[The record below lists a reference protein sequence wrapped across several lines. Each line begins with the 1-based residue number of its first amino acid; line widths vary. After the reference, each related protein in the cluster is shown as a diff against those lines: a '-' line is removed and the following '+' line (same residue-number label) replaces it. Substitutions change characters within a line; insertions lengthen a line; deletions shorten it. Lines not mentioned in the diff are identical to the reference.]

1 MSRRTTWLARLLS
14 VATGPLIL
22 GGCATQTVVFDPAT
36 GQGGLGAS
44 PARGGSV
51 RGAPRAPGAGR
62 TADIAADL
70 GRRTGFGIVIATG
83 FAIEPDTRERAGRRD
98 QVNRPTEGVPGRPPA
113 EEVPT
118 DCAREVY
125 DAYEARVGEVG
136 GGPLRFL
143 AEIHGNNHRDAAGR
157 IEIATVG
164 VDRELAFRLRALLE
178 LIRDAH
184 LQGVAQAPRLDVLIE
199 PADTLHYTASGANH
213 CGILKSTGRGLH
225 IELPKAARAE
235 WREVYTAILAD
246 FLVQAAAYA
255 PGREAPRTG
264 GSRRGGCGAP
274 L

>member
-1 MSRRTTWLARLLS
+1 MRRTTWPARLLS

-22 GGCATQTVVFDPAT
+22 AGCATRTVVFDMEP
-36 GQGGLGAS
+36 GQGAISGTPGRSGLVVA
-44 PARGGSV
+44 
-51 RGAPRAPGAGR
+51 APHGTEDVR

-70 GRRTGFGIVIATG
+70 GRRTGFGVVIATG
-83 FAIEPDTRERAGRRD
+83 FAIEPDTREGPGRRY
-98 QVNRPTEGVPGRPPA
+98 QVNRPTEGAPGRSPS

-125 DAYEARVGEVG
+125 EAYEARVREVAR
-136 GGPLRFL
+136 GPLRLL
-143 AEIHGNNHRDAAGR
+143 AEIHGNNHGDSAGR

-184 LQGVAQAPRLDVLIE
+184 LQGLAEAPRLDVLIE
-199 PADTLHYTASGANH
+199 PADTLRYTASGAKR
-213 CGILKSTGRGLH
+213 CGILKSVERALH

-246 FLVQAAAYA
+246 FLVQAAAYD
-255 PGREAPRTG
+255 PGR
-264 GSRRGGCGAP
+264 
-274 L
+274 